1 MIYGIGH
8 DLVEIER
15 VHRMLA
21 EGTGDRFMR
30 RILTPAEWELPGRG
44 ARPAEFVA
52 GRFAAK
58 EAVSK
63 GFGCGI
69 GKTMGFT
76 DIEVLPD
83 SLGKPYVRLSAS
95 AWERLGMRK
104 EEIEIHLSITHER
117 HLASAFAIIER
128 VR

>member
-15 VHRMLA
+15 VQRVL
-21 EGTGDRFMR
+21 GGGVGDRFMR

-63 GFGCGI
+63 AFGCGI
-69 GKTMGFT
+69 GQAMGFT

-83 SLGKPYVRLSAS
+83 PQGKPCVRLSGP
-95 AWERLGMRK
+95 AWERLGLHR
-104 EEIEIHLSITHER
+104 EEFEIHLSITHER
-117 HLASAFAIIER
+117 HLASAYAILER